1 VIYLILAGQ
10 PLSLDNELI
19 LFIHDAL
26 RFISAFIVPIS
37 RSAPHLYIS
46 ALPFAPEQSR
56 VIRKFHSRFPKILVV
71 TEGKLSQWP
80 MVVFTAEHHK
90 GLVYYVSFSPD
101 ESTFVSISRPPGRHF
116 ETIYVCDSETGH
128 CISGPY
134 ELPYFG
140 IGRNACFSPDGKRIL
155 LKFDSDIVVWDIEMG
170 KEQLRIE
177 GSDFAFI
184 HHDRRIASTHT
195 RWVDEGASDGSEVK
209 RSTRLLVKLWDA
221 SNGALISNSLLEVND
236 VAVTQFSPD
245 GRFLAVGK
253 KYEDVIELWSLE
265 DCKDPRRFTYPRG
278 KLSSL
283 RFSPTSDTLMAVFEE
298 KPSHIY
304 LWRLDTQEMVSF
316 SHEFDYAIHV
326 IHSPL
331 TNYLFII
338 RDFRVEIWD
347 VSVTGS
353 KMIWEAKLLATS
365 FVTSICPSRDGHRL
379 LIGYYDG
386 KVRMWNV
393 DLEDSTGNRADT
405 RDTQDDTDMRQA
417 TRQVITVSASGK
429 MVVTK
434 LRGSRNIEFL
444 DTTTREVV
452 ARTDIEY
459 RGRMEI
465 AFSPDE
471 EQVAFLLDSFITIWD
486 IMHPEKRVSFNPWPE
501 KVWFWKVAFQ
511 TCNDLAICAALCRG
525 PRLLRVWHRQ
535 DPAGFECTYSLD
547 FNVNVNEIPRP
558 ILAPDGLTVVNV
570 PKTSPLFSATCYSWN
585 HDTAQFDLVHFDDQG
600 HICWYLSSQSF
611 SYPEYSPNGKL
622 LACWSPNDS
631 YFRVWD
637 TQTGRL
643 VSKFTTSKVVGI
655 ALSPLVIDHSPGDRL
670 IALRL
675 KGNSTIG
682 LFDAYTGHLYTQILG
697 QARVKMM
704 FVRDGTA
711 LAYYSR
717 DFGLR
722 VWDIAALTNEHR
734 NSTDGYEH
742 MLRGMTDGWMM
753 GRDDEPLFWVPV
765 EHREHLRVSPF
776 RQVIG
781 VLQISTTLD
790 LSNSRFVSKWTECID
805 KGWLR
810 ELEQKEKE
818 IGNLLE

>member
-278 KLSSL
+278 KNC
-283 RFSPTSDTLMAVFEE
+283 
-298 KPSHIY
+298 H
-304 LWRLDTQEMVSF
+304 
-316 SHEFDYAIHV
+316 
-326 IHSPL
+326 HS
-331 TNYLFII
+331 
-338 RDFRVEIWD
+338 
-347 VSVTGS
+347 
-353 KMIWEAKLLATS
+353 
-365 FVTSICPSRDGHRL
+365 
-379 LIGYYDG
+379 
-386 KVRMWNV
+386 
-393 DLEDSTGNRADT
+393 
-405 RDTQDDTDMRQA
+405 
-417 TRQVITVSASGK
+417 
-429 MVVTK
+429 
-434 LRGSRNIEFL
+434 
-444 DTTTREVV
+444 
-452 ARTDIEY
+452 
-459 RGRMEI
+459 
-465 AFSPDE
+465 
-471 EQVAFLLDSFITIWD
+471 AFL
-486 IMHPEKRVSFNPWPE
+486 
-501 KVWFWKVAFQ
+501 Q
-511 TCNDLAICAALCRG
+511 
-525 PRLLRVWHRQ
+525 
-535 DPAGFECTYSLD
+535 
-547 FNVNVNEIPRP
+547 
-558 ILAPDGLTVVNV
+558 
-570 PKTSPLFSATCYSWN
+570 
-585 HDTAQFDLVHFDDQG
+585 
-600 HICWYLSSQSF
+600 
-611 SYPEYSPNGKL
+611 
-622 LACWSPNDS
+622 
-631 YFRVWD
+631 
-637 TQTGRL
+637 
-643 VSKFTTSKVVGI
+643 
-655 ALSPLVIDHSPGDRL
+655 
-670 IALRL
+670 
-675 KGNSTIG
+675 
-682 LFDAYTGHLYTQILG
+682 
-697 QARVKMM
+697 
-704 FVRDGTA
+704 
-711 LAYYSR
+711 
-717 DFGLR
+717 
-722 VWDIAALTNEHR
+722 
-734 NSTDGYEH
+734 
-742 MLRGMTDGWMM
+742 
-753 GRDDEPLFWVPV
+753 PV
-765 EHREHLRVSPF
+765 
-776 RQVIG
+776 
-781 VLQISTTLD
+781 TL
-790 LSNSRFVSKWTECID
+790 
-805 KGWLR
+805 
-810 ELEQKEKE
+810 
-818 IGNLLE
+818 